1 MSRTS
6 AMLALAIVIFPVL
19 GGCDEEEKQQGKDA
33 VREFVEE
40 EKRKEQERTK
50 DLWRDYGKSGHMPTD
65 PFANMPDYKGPKK
78 EAPQPQPA
86 PKP

>member
-1 MSRTS
+1 MI
-6 AMLALAIVIFPVL
+6 AMLALVIVIFPVL
-19 GGCDEEEKQQGKDA
+19 GGCEEEEKQQGKDA

-40 EKRKEQERTK
+40 EKQKERERTK
-50 DLWRDYGKSGHMPTD
+50 DLWRNYGKSGHMPTD

-86 PKP
+86 PKQ

>member
-1 MSRTS
+1 MI
-6 AMLALAIVIFPVL
+6 AMLAIVIVIFPVL
-19 GGCDEEEKQQGKDA
+19 GGCEEEEKQQGKDA

-40 EKRKEQERTK
+40 EKQNQQPQRDKLWK
-50 DLWRDYGKSGHMPTD
+50 DWGQSGHMPTD

-86 PKP
+86 PKQ